1 MIELIVCDMA
11 GTTVDEHGDVY
22 RALENAVHETG
33 VEVAADDLQT
43 WMGAEKREAITELI
57 RLGGGEPESRKG
69 DKAFERFRELLL
81 GYYTQNPPTALPG
94 VEQALRE
101 LSARGV
107 KVALSTGFSREVME
121 VLLGVLG
128 WNVGEGELLDAAVP
142 ADEVAAGR
150 PAPYMIHRA
159 MEQTG
164 VQNVAHVLAAG
175 DTVNDLLAARNAGV
189 HAVGV
194 LTGKLQR
201 AELEEQP
208 HDAVLEGVKDL
219 PKYLASLDAVSV

>member
-22 RALENAVHETG
+22 RALENAVRETG

-57 RLGGGEPESRKG
+57 RLGGGEPEPRKV

-107 KVALSTGFSREVME
+107 KVALSTGFSRDVME

-164 VQNVAHVLAAG
+164 VQNVARVLAAG

-219 PKYLASLDAVSV
+219 PKYLVSLDAVSV

>member
-1 MIELIVCDMA
+1 MIELVVCDMA

-22 RALENAVHETG
+22 RALENAVRETG

-57 RLGGGEPESRKG
+57 RLGGGEPESRKV

-107 KVALSTGFSREVME
+107 KVALSTGFSRDVME

-164 VQNVAHVLAAG
+164 VQNVARVLAAG

>member
-22 RALENAVHETG
+22 RALENAVRETG

-57 RLGGGEPESRKG
+57 RLGGGEPESREV

-107 KVALSTGFSREVME
+107 KVALSTGFSRDVME

-164 VQNVAHVLAAG
+164 VQNVARVLAAG